1 MKTIK
6 IIVLLV
12 AILTASCS
20 TEGNT
25 DETLQQ
31 TPTIQSFN
39 SKTNDP
45 ILIIK
50 LEMKLGKPSSNEC
63 EGFGICTW
71 PTIYIGCVDAE
82 GNEIPCDT
90 GQSTQ
95 VTPNGNQTVTTTVF
109 YSDQKGFYFD
119 LAFDI
124 PVNGYEHEDLQL
136 HIEEEYNINTEE
148 ILGHNLIIQAGK
160 YQYNESIG
168 KYGGVRVPLQY

>member
-20 TEGNT
+20 TEGT
-25 DETLQQ
+25 TGETPQQ
-31 TPTIQSFN
+31 T
-39 SKTNDP
+39 
-45 ILIIK
+45 LI
-50 LEMKLGKPSSNEC
+50 EQSSNYKEGDKPKRVLRIEMLLGRPKHNC
-63 EGFGICTW
+63 TGFGICSW
-71 PTIYIGCVDAE
+71 PTIYVVCVDAE

-90 GQSTQ
+90 DQPAQ

-160 YQYNESIG
+160 YQYDESIG